1 MDKQMNILDID
12 VKEAAL
18 GFGDDEWEPPS
29 SFPDLTG
36 YDRIAI
42 DLETRDPNITTLG
55 PGWCRDD
62 GYVIGYAVAAGDFVG
77 YYPVRHEDGNLP
89 EKLVVNWLKK
99 QLATPKIEKVM
110 HNAMY
115 DLGWLRWAGI
125 EVQGPIIDTM
135 IAAPLLNENRRF
147 YNLNSLTG
155 EYLGEYKNEKMLRAA
170 AAMYHVDPKSDMWRL
185 PSKFVGS
192 YAEQDAAV
200 TLRLWDRLRVDIKQ
214 DEVTSIFELESSL
227 LPVLLEMKTKGVRV
241 DIDGAEKIQKD
252 LQIREKKLLEEIRAD
267 TGVTVEPWAAA
278 SVAKAFDA
286 LGLKYHR
293 TENTDA
299 PSFTKQFLSNH
310 THPIAKKIVKLREF
324 NKANTTFVETILE
337 HSCNGRIHCDFNPL
351 RSDEGGTVT
360 GRFSSSHPNLQQIPA
375 RDPEIKSMIRG
386 LFLPEEG
393 TQWGSFDYA
402 SQEPRWLA
410 HYCAQL
416 TGVHRHPQI
425 DSVIDM
431 YHQGNADFHQMVA
444 DLADITRK
452 EAKTVNLGIMYGMG
466 RKKLAGVMDID
477 EIEAK
482 ALLEKYHERVPFV
495 KGIADLAA
503 DTASKNGSIR
513 TWLGRKCRF
522 DMWEPRSFGFNK
534 AMKLEEAIK
543 EYGGKGMIRRAF
555 TYKALNKLIQGS
567 SADQTKKAMVDCH
580 AEGLTPMLT
589 VHDELCFSVESQEQS
604 DKIVEIMSTC
614 VPDLKV
620 PFEVDAELGK
630 NWGEV
635 G

>member
-1 MDKQMNILDID
+1 MDKQMNLLDID

-55 PGWCRDD
+55 PGWCRND

-293 TENTDA
+293 TEGTDA

-310 THPIAKKIVKLREF
+310 PHPIANKIVKLREF

-431 YHQGNADFHQMVA
+431 YHEGNADFHQMVA

-614 VPDLKV
+614 VPGLKV